1 MITEITLT
9 PKQHELL
16 QLAANRFFGNTHPTA
31 AHIGLHGAAYEIV
44 GMKLKNLGLLEGENS
59 SLWHLTDA
67 AKEYFACGKNP
78 QESESN
84 AEQPLEVALFE
95 AFGGIK
101 TLAMGS
107 APLESATTQAQTDDN
122 ATKPHK
128 RKMRE
133 DTKLAK
139 VISLLQRPEGTT
151 LSQIT
156 DATGWKMHTARAV
169 LSRSIQKDLG
179 IALVSEKV
187 TASDRIYRVKA

>member
-16 QLAANRFFGNTHPTA
+16 QMAANRFFGKAHPAA
-31 AHIGLHGAAYEIV
+31 AHVGLHGAAYEVV

-59 SLWHLTDA
+59 SLWQLTDA
-67 AKEYFACGKNP
+67 AREYLSNGNNH

-95 AFGGIK
+95 AFGGAK

-107 APLESATTQAQTDDN
+107 APLESATTQAQNDDN

-133 DTKLAK
+133 GTKLAK

-151 LSQIT
+151 LSQII

-169 LSRSIQKDLG
+169 LSRSIQKELG

-187 TASDRIYRVKA
+187 TASDRVYRVKV